1 MHGINHSFNFQQP
14 TEEELSMPPKEAIL
28 QWYGVL
34 LAEKVQMNVTMIDI
48 RWQTKARSHWLVTS
62 RGHQVLVNLM
72 KEMGVLMMEH
82 LLVQQLPES
91 KCFLKDGAP
100 KYMVINGN
108 HCIMTAQQLFPD
120 KSFKWCCNIVDV
132 CIPYHF
138 DVFLWERVTHHSYL
152 QESISEDDIAI
163 LAWGHNHMHN
173 KAAVHM
179 DEWEEFFQHFHN
191 EGTSGSLKAGWWIGI
206 DILLHWYSPHL

>member
-1 MHGINHSFNFQQP
+1 
-14 TEEELSMPPKEAIL
+14 MPPKQAIL
-28 QWYGVL
+28 QQYSIL
-34 LAEKVQMNVTMIDI
+34 LAEKVQMNVAMIDI
-48 RWQTKARSHWLVTS
+48 RQLMKAGSHWLVTL
-62 RGHQVLVNLM
+62 RGRQVLMNSM
-72 KEMGVLMMEH
+72 KEMGVLTMEH

-138 DVFLWERVTHHSYL
+138 DVFL
-152 QESISEDDIAI
+152 
-163 LAWGHNHMHN
+163 
-173 KAAVHM
+173 
-179 DEWEEFFQHFHN
+179 
-191 EGTSGSLKAGWWIGI
+191 
-206 DILLHWYSPHL
+206 